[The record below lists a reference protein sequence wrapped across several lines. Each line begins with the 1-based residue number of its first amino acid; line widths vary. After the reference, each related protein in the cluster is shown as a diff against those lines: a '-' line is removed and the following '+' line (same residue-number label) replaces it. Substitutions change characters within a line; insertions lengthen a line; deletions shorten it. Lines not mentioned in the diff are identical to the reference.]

1 MSQPQQQNY
10 ANHKQIV
17 PLIHQFMLPLSII
30 AALASIVY
38 AIMSIAQGGPIFISL
53 LLLVSAVLMVLSI
66 ITTRSS
72 AIRVQDRLIRTEE
85 DLRHFKLTGRWLDAR
100 ITYKQ
105 AIALR
110 FASDAEFPALCEKAA
125 NKNMAPDAIKR
136 AVKDWKGDHFRV

>member
-1 MSQPQQQNY
+1 MSQQQQQNY

-17 PLIHQFMLPLSII
+17 PLIHLFMMPLSVI
-30 AALASIVY
+30 AAIASIVF
-38 AIMSIAQGGPIFISL
+38 AIMCIAQGGQITVSI
-53 LLLVSAVLMVLSI
+53 LLLVSAVLTVLSI

-72 AIRVQDRLIRTEE
+72 AVRVQDRLIRTEQ
-85 DLRHFKLTGRWLDAR
+85 DVRHFKLTGRWLDPR

-125 NKNMAPDAIKR
+125 DENMAPDAIKR
-136 AVKDWKGDHFRV
+136 AVKDWKSDYFRV